1 MKLYCATRVYLMA
14 AIGFLIGMTV
24 SNAMQMRDLNKRV
37 SELQTK
43 VMSHEAVV
51 STFEKLSNYNFGGD
65 ATRR

>member
-1 MKLYCATRVYLMA
+1 MKLYGANKVYLMA
-14 AIGFLIGMTV
+14 AIGFLIGMAV
-24 SNAMQMRDLNKRV
+24 ANAMQMRDLNKRL

-51 STFEKLSNYNFGGD
+51 STFERLSQYNFGGD